1 MFSRRVWLGVN
12 NVVARA
18 WADGGVAVSGNVGF
32 GDSFFELVSPFAVTQ
47 EPFMHQHLSEPWAS
61 RLFTRNYVHAR
72 GCCILHNCSSMLI
85 ATLRNTSRRTLVAK
99 LRLQLT
105 VPPPVCCPRDSF
117 ATLLGV
123 NVYILQIYSCIVM
136 LRAVFRPQM
145 QQTTKHGTYRTSSI
159 IQGFVQ

>member
-18 WADGGVAVSGNVGF
+18 WAGGGVAVSGNVGF

-72 GCCILHNCSSMLI
+72 GCCILHNCLVYAYSDLEKHIPSYTGCKIAI
-85 ATLRNTSRRTLVAK
+85 ATHRSAACVLPSK
-99 LRLQLT
+99 LIR
-105 VPPPVCCPRDSF
+105 
-117 ATLLGV
+117 
-123 NVYILQIYSCIVM
+123 YSAGCKCLHFTDLFLHRHASCRVSPSN
-136 LRAVFRPQM
+136 AADNKTWYVSYQ
-145 QQTTKHGTYRTSSI
+145 
-159 IQGFVQ
+159 